1 MASRDFKDVQ
11 ALEREVKIIAG
22 RVSTDGTS
30 QNTKINGAGYSVG
43 NWSGGVAIVT
53 LEDKYSDLLFASAQL
68 GPETTTGEDNL
79 ILGVEAH
86 DVNGAKTVSF
96 NCQNLS
102 GADAAPVNSAWT
114 FMLVLKNSSVT

>member
-1 MASRDFKDVQ
+1 MANRDFKDVQ

-22 RVSTDGTS
+22 RVSTDGS
-30 QNTKINGAGYSVG
+30 QVNTKINGAGYSVG
-43 NWSGGVAIVT
+43 NWASGIAVVT
-53 LEDKYSDLLFASAQL
+53 LEDKYSDLLFASVTL

-79 ILGVEAH
+79 ILGIEAH
-86 DVNGAKTVSF
+86 DVNGAGTVSF

-102 GADAAPVNSAWT
+102 GADADPDLTAWT